1 MGPVTYRVFG
11 PQTII
16 VDDAEHRLT
25 QRRERTLLGLLV
37 AGHGQAISAGRLI
50 EELWEGEPPPSASTS
65 IQVAIS
71 RIRRITDADRATRT
85 RATHLVSIAD
95 GYAIRAA
102 SDEVDVWQFEADV
115 QAAIAAAPQDCV
127 SRSDVALDRWRARP
141 TPTVPTP
148 SGYEARSSGS
158 ANSD

>member
-1 MGPVTYRVFG
+1 MGPVTYWVFG

-50 EELWEGEPPPSASTS
+50 EELWEGEPPPSASMS

-115 QAAIAAAPQDCV
+115 RSALAGAPQDCV
-127 SRSDVALDRWRARP
+127 SRSEATLVRWWGAASSDCAE
-141 TPTVPTP
+141 P
-148 SGYEARSSGS
+148 SGSVPRSSGS
-158 ANSD
+158 AS